1 MKKTCEIIRCM
12 EKHWLTS
19 EEAFSIYA
27 PCMYQPTYED
37 YKALM
42 EKFLSDPSVKIFVC
56 DMDGE
61 KAGILV
67 LKETEAAELK
77 EDEISAPKE
86 SEAAVG
92 LETEAE
98 AEILGIA
105 VRKDLRGKGIG
116 KEMVCQVMEAEH
128 LKKITAQTD
137 DDAIGF
143 YRKSGFE
150 AERVVIE
157 YPNGSVVRYN
167 CTRRK

>member
-61 KAGILV
+61 KTGILV
-67 LKETEAAELK
+67 MKEIEAAEG
-77 EDEISAPKE
+77 
-86 SEAAVG
+86 SETGV
-92 LETEAE
+92 E

-116 KEMVCQVMEAEH
+116 KEMVCQVMETEH
-128 LKKITAQTD
+128 LKRITAQTD

-167 CTRRK
+167 CIRRK

>member
-1 MKKTCEIIRCM
+1 MKKTCESRRCM
-12 EKHWLTS
+12 DKSWLTS

-42 EKFLSDPSVKIFVC
+42 EKYFSDPSVKIFVC
-56 DMDGE
+56 DMDSE

-67 LKETEAAELK
+67 LRETEA
-77 EDEISAPKE
+77 PP
-86 SEAAVG
+86 G
-92 LETEAE
+92 PETGVE

-116 KEMVCQVMEAEH
+116 KDMVYQVMEIEH
-128 LKKITAQTD
+128 LKRITAQTD

-150 AERVVIE
+150 EERVVIE
-157 YPNGSVVRYN
+157 YPNGSVVRYY
-167 CTRRK
+167 CIRRK

>member
-1 MKKTCEIIRCM
+1 MDKS
-12 EKHWLTS
+12 WLTS

-27 PCMYQPTYED
+27 PCMYQPA
-37 YKALM
+37 YKDFIALM
-42 EKFLSDPSVKIFVC
+42 EKYFSNPSVKIFVC
-56 DMDGE
+56 DMDSE

-67 LKETEAAELK
+67 LKEIEAAEG
-77 EDEISAPKE
+77 
-86 SEAAVG
+86 SETG
-92 LETEAE
+92 DE

-105 VRKDLRGKGIG
+105 VKENLREKGIG
-116 KEMVCQVMEAEH
+116 KEMIYQVMETEH
-128 LKKITAQTD
+128 LKTITAQTD

-167 CTRRK
+167 CSLTIE

>member
-1 MKKTCEIIRCM
+1 MKKTCESRRCM
-12 EKHWLTS
+12 DKSWLTS

-67 LKETEAAELK
+67 LRETEA
-77 EDEISAPKE
+77 PP
-86 SEAAVG
+86 G
-92 LETEAE
+92 PETGVE

-116 KEMVCQVMEAEH
+116 KEMVCQVMKAEH

>member
-1 MKKTCEIIRCM
+1 MDKS
-12 EKHWLTS
+12 WLTS
-19 EEAFSIYA
+19 EEAFLIYA

-67 LKETEAAELK
+67 LKETEAATG
-77 EDEISAPKE
+77 S
-86 SEAAVG
+86 VTG
-92 LETEAE
+92 VE

-105 VRKDLRGKGIG
+105 VRKDLWEKGVG
-116 KEMVCQVMEAEH
+116 KEMIYQVMETEH
-128 LKKITAQTD
+128 LKRITAQTD

-150 AERVVIE
+150 AERVVVE

-167 CTRRK
+167 CSLTIE

>member
-1 MKKTCEIIRCM
+1 MDKS
-12 EKHWLTS
+12 WLTS

-67 LKETEAAELK
+67 LKEIEAAEG
-77 EDEISAPKE
+77 
-86 SEAAVG
+86 SETGV
-92 LETEAE
+92 E

-116 KEMVCQVMEAEH
+116 KEMVCQVMETEH
-128 LKKITAQTD
+128 LKRITAQTD

-167 CTRRK
+167 CIRRK